1 MISYFAY
8 SVPAVVLFAFLVVYF
23 KNKINNLTQE
33 KETERAVIEFHCLM
47 VRFTIETNFRK
58 KVDYAAQL
66 QYQAEK
72 NKKPDTLLPFGYL
85 STEQLQQY
93 LTAQIVGYLVTKT
106 AGMSV
111 IKTVAYLQKAFEE
124 MWSSEYI
131 NTVPVSALLK
141 EFALVSDL
149 GFLKTLQG
157 IYGAE
162 QTSQAKERFEAA
174 KHAYETFTKK
184 YRMENA
190 STANHF
196 YNLEQEL
203 TQQGDSAIKLIAQ
216 HWIMRSGKPSALM
229 YRKLEQAVEGGYDDE
244 EVFSVPQPGATT

>member
-1 MISYFAY
+1 MISYFFY
-8 SVPAVVLFAFLVVYF
+8 SLPAVVLFAFLVVYF
-23 KNKINNLTQE
+23 KNKITNLNEE
-33 KETERAVIEFHCLM
+33 KEIQRAVTEFHCLM

-66 QYQAEK
+66 QYQSEK
-72 NKKPDTLLPFGYL
+72 NKQPDTLLPFGYL
-85 STEQLQQY
+85 NTEQLQHY

-124 MWSSEYI
+124 IWSSEYI

-149 GFLKTLQG
+149 GFLVTLQE

-162 QTSQAKERFEAA
+162 QTSQAKQRFEAT

-190 STANHF
+190 STANNF

-203 TQQGDSAIKLIAQ
+203 VQQGDSAIKLITQ
-216 HWIMRSGKPSALM
+216 HWIIRGGKPSALM
-229 YRKLEQAVEGGYDDE
+229 YRKLEQAVEGGY
-244 EVFSVPQPGATT
+244 